1 MFEVDS
7 VLKTSFHKD
16 LLRVYIVFL
25 METQRKSLVNHQY
38 YHLLNFKQLY
48 LQAQKELEK
57 NLDIN
62 VDAKS

>member
-25 METQRKSLVNHQY
+25 METQRKSLVN

-48 LQAQKELEK
+48 LRAQKELEK
-57 NLDIN
+57 NIE
-62 VDAKS
+62 VKS